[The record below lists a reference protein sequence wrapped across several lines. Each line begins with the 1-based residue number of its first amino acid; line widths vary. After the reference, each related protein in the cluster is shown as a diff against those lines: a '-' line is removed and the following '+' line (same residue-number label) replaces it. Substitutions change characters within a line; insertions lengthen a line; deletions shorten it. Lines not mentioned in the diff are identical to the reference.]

1 MTSPDAPA
9 GALARLRGAW
19 RRWALWFALVLVVV
33 GLLATLVWLA
43 RGHEI
48 EQTQRDLDR
57 DNADAAQVLRQRLAR
72 NLQDLHGLAATHADP
87 ISWWTGATQLLHEH
101 REWMRLQWHDAALN
115 LRAVA
120 DSPFY
125 PALAPP
131 PPDGSTH
138 HPSDIAN
145 LAGTLSAIKESVFTE
160 ETGE

>member
-87 ISWWTGATQLLHEH
+87 IGWWTGATQLL
-101 REWMRLQWHDAALN
+101 
-115 LRAVA
+115 RAH
-120 DSPFY
+120 F
-125 PALAPP
+125 PARRDDNPNELDDRPRM
-131 PPDGSTH
+131 
-138 HPSDIAN
+138 
-145 LAGTLSAIKESVFTE
+145 L
-160 ETGE
+160 